1 MRNRIQRIAKPRKGT
16 RKKWWKIVLGSAIFF
31 LMFYTLFFGETG
43 FLSIMRKIKYRDQLK
58 ATIEKEMRISDSLKN
73 VIIKLQT
80 DTQFVEKIAR
90 TKMGMSRAGEKIFIF
105 RESKRTI
112 KSPADSQVSK

>member
-1 MRNRIQRIAKPRKGT
+1 MRNRVQRIAKPRKGA
-16 RKKWWKIVLGSAIFF
+16 RKKWWKIVLGSVIFF
-31 LMFYTLFFGETG
+31 VVFYTLFFGETG